1 MMPAVPPPKSAAIRV
16 PVELKLKRNYKYDSR
31 KRVFVSGSGTS
42 FDPHRDLPKD
52 TRIVYKVPALAAADE
67 SGLSQPEKELRRYM
81 QVILPRAYRRKI
93 LSKWSAD
100 GRAWK
105 RPQSALMSACRTP
118 DDEYCVTTAR

>member
-67 SGLSQPEKELRRYM
+67 SGLSQPEKET
-81 QVILPRAYRRKI
+81 
-93 LSKWSAD
+93 
-100 GRAWK
+100 
-105 RPQSALMSACRTP
+105 SALHAGDPAEGVSPQDSVEMVRGWPSVEEASVGP
-118 DDEYCVTTAR
+118 DVSLPNAR